1 MTESIVRKN
10 SDPTDAAWEKFQQRL
25 ASEPKSLRWEQWAK
39 EANKLNPSAAE
50 AGETESLQT
59 IDVSDSRPLPVL
71 EAERTTG
78 EMPKAHPFVRWIKRR
93 RKRVAVSAAVLVLA
107 AFLSTPIGNE
117 ALASILNKFRMQEMT
132 VVQENDLMYLLNSAF
147 PEGQTKESIN
157 KLGAFTNTSGKIRGT
172 FEANEL
178 SEMLGRSVVFPQ
190 DYNAKQDKPYVS
202 PSNTLTLKLN
212 VDEVNRAMSRLG
224 AKQMLPESVDGKAIT
239 LETGEQV
246 HLNVRNGERNYSLIQ
261 QPIPVVSVDPS
272 IPVAEALQAVL
283 QFPLLPENLKQSLQ
297 NVDLL
302 TTGNVPLPIITNRPT
317 EKVKVGNTD
326 VLIMTES
333 TNKQNYYSA
342 MWVKQG
348 QLFELYGHNYLTDRE
363 ALLGKVKGLIGS

>member
-1 MTESIVRKN
+1 MTESFVRKN
-10 SDPTDAAWEKFQQRL
+10 SDPTNAAWEKLQQRL
-25 ASEPKSLRWEQWAK
+25 ASEPKSPRWEEWAK
-39 EANKLNPSAAE
+39 EADKLNPSLAE
-50 AGETESLQT
+50 AGETESLQS
-59 IDVSDSRPLPVL
+59 IAVSDDSRPLPVL
-71 EAERTTG
+71 EPNRTT
-78 EMPKAHPFVRWIKRR
+78 ETTKTYPFVRWIKRR

-132 VVQENDLMYLLNSAF
+132 VVQENDLTYLLNSAF

-157 KLGAFTNTSGKIRGT
+157 KLGAFTNTSGKISGS

-178 SEMLGRSVVFPQ
+178 SQMLGRSIVFPQ

-224 AKQMLPESVDGKAIT
+224 AKQMLPESVDGKPIT
-239 LETGEQV
+239 LETGEKV
-246 HLNVRNGERNYSLIQ
+246 HLNVKNGERSYSLTQ
-261 QPIPVVSVDPS
+261 EPIPVVSVDPS

-283 QFPLLPENLKQSLQ
+283 HFPLLPEDLKKNLQ

-302 TTGNVPLPIITNRPT
+302 TTGNVPLPIITNQPT
-317 EKVKVGNTD
+317 EKVKVGSTD

-333 TNKQNYYSA
+333 TKNHNYYNA

-348 QLFELYGHNYLTDRE
+348 QLFKLYGYEYLTDRE
-363 ALLGKVKGLIGS
+363 ALLGKVKELIGS